1 MASSLSPYR
10 GPVALGASRYAIPKL
25 FGSSPAAS
33 ASAKNNL
40 LATKEQIAAT
50 AKANASSATDMA
62 PYNADAE
69 LAKAQHAALKKEVD
83 QHAASFHKSVSTAMV
98 STRQILHLIRDAV
111 KKESGEAALG
121 PVEQMWEELEA
132 LFAAANDA
140 EAALPKFMEKQK
152 ENMSLYHSSMMNETI
167 KDTQEE
173 LNLQHKKVNIQ

>member
-1 MASSLSPYR
+1 MASSPSPYR

-25 FGSSPAAS
+25 F
-33 ASAKNNL
+33 NNL

-69 LAKAQHAALKKEVD
+69 LAKAQHATLKKEVD
-83 QHAASFHKSVSTAMV
+83 QHAASFHKSVSAAMV

-111 KKESGEAALG
+111 KKESGEVALG

-132 LFAAANDA
+132 LFAAAKDA